1 MSGKK
6 IPLLVSL
13 LFFVGIIALT
23 SCGCI
28 ETGSESTQIGNNELG
43 LSVVEHKIL
52 YGLLE
57 PEYDLRIWV
66 MGSDVVDVQG
76 IKKSELKKYVN
87 QYMKANSS
95 AKNVVYTP
103 VDMESSGLNVI
114 GDVHGLDSE
123 GGSVAVDTI
132 RFTLGL
138 VAGGSPVNFSTV
150 QMVFATRDG
159 VEILNINTTI
169 PGESTTRGYWTI
181 VDGDS
186 PNDMVLE
193 GDDKFT
199 ILVMPSTALA
209 LSANQQFNLEIRP
222 SVGGS
227 FNLKRTVPAKI
238 SGVNV
243 LV

>member
-1 MSGKK
+1 MSDKK
-6 IPLLVSL
+6 IPLLVLSL
-13 LFFVGIIALT
+13 IFLGIIAST

-28 ETGSESTQIGNNELG
+28 ETGSETKQIGNNELG
-43 LSVVEHKIL
+43 LSVVEHKFL
-52 YGLLE
+52 YRLLE

-76 IKKSELKKYVN
+76 IKKSELKEYVN
-87 QYMKANSS
+87 QYMKTDSP
-95 AKNVVYTP
+95 AKNVVYSP

-114 GDVHGLDSE
+114 GDVYGLDTD
-123 GGSVAVDTI
+123 GKGAVDTI

-138 VAGGSPVNFSTV
+138 AAGGFPVDFNTV

-159 VEILNINTTI
+159 VEILNINNTI
-169 PGESTTRGYWTI
+169 PGESTARGYWTI

-193 GDDKFT
+193 GDDKYT
-199 ILVMPSTALA
+199 ILVMPSTALT
-209 LSANQQFNLEIRP
+209 LTANQPFNLEIRP